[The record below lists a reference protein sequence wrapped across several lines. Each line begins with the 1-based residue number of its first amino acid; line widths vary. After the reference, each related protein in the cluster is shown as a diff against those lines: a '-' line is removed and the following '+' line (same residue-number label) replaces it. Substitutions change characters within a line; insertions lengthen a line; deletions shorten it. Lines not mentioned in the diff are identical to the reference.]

1 VLCTLG
7 YRFFLREDRLHMHT
21 TMRSQDL

>member
-1 VLCTLG
+1 LCTLD
-7 YRFFLREDRLHMHT
+7 YPFFLREDRLHIHT